1 MADEVQVS
9 EQTGE
14 QTASTQE
21 TGQAETASTADTEQT
36 ATPEA
41 SQETQTPEQV
51 AASYKELQAKFTKTS
66 QENARYRK
74 QMEDAD
80 KEKMVKA
87 IASPEIAPE
96 LPPNIAKLPEDQQEA
111 YRNLMGYVQKEAMK
125 VIGPVLAKEAISE
138 AHAKH
143 SDFGKYFEQVKAI
156 IPQLATANMSP
167 QEKLE
172 MAYRYVKGEDIKK
185 EAVQEYIKTE
195 KNKTISASL
204 ETAGAVAETTTG
216 KPKSLR
222 ESFELAKKQHN
233 VA

>member
-1 MADEVQVS
+1 MAEEVKVS

-21 TGQAETASTADTEQT
+21 TGQAETASTAETEQT

-41 SQETQTPEQV
+41 SQETQETELLKNYTPEVQ
-51 AASYKELQAKFTKTS
+51 ASYTKMA
-66 QENARYRK
+66 QENAKLRK
-74 QMEDAD
+74 QMETLD
-80 KEKMVKA
+80 KERMVKTL
-87 IASPEIAPE
+87 ASPEVKPE

-125 VIGPVLAKEAISE
+125 VIGPVLAKEAIAE

-143 SDFGKYFEQVKAI
+143 SDFGKYFEAVKGI

-167 QEKLE
+167 EEKLE

-204 ETAGAVAETTTG
+204 ETAGAVAETTNG

-222 ESFELAKKQHN
+222 ESFDLAKKQHN